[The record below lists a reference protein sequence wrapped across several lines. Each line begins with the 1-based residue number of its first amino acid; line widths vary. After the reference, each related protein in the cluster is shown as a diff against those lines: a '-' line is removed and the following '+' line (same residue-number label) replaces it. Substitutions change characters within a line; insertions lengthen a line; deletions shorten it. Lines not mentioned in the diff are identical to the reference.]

1 MALDIKDFT
10 SFGKLGSPGV
20 DPDIWSLKMKYVL
33 KSKKLFTVVET
44 AISAT
49 PSNEEKETDT
59 MAKTVLAL
67 CVADHHL
74 VTVDKAANAKAA
86 WDALMDIYKSNT
98 AAQLQRTRREFNT
111 LSLQGN
117 ESITDYTAR
126 AQTLRSRLEAS
137 SQKIDDK
144 TFIITILDGLPSGYS
159 AISTFIENTADM
171 PSLSEVQGMLLRT
184 EEKLSLNVRTR
195 TTPTTPPPTRRA
207 GATTATRRATT
218 SGSAASASTTT
229 KGPCWLAHPRLLVL
243 QAATWSRQASPPSQQ
258 PCDPAVQLW

>member
-1 MALDIKDFT
+1 MPLDIKDFT

-20 DPDIWSLKMKYVL
+20 DSDTWSLKMKYVL

-49 PSNEEKETDT
+49 PSNAEKESDT

-74 VTVDKAANAKAA
+74 VTVDKAANAKEA

-117 ESITDYTAR
+117 ESITDYIAR
-126 AQTLRSRLEAS
+126 AQTLRVRLEAS
-137 SQKIDDK
+137 SQNIDDK

-159 AISTFIENTADM
+159 AISTFIENTATM
-171 PSLSEVQGMLLRT
+171 PALSEVQGMLLRT
-184 EEKLSLNVRTR
+184 EEKLRVGQPESKRDNEDNAYTASSYKKGVCHYCNKKGHHIAECRKRINDDKKAML
-195 TTPTTPPPTRRA
+195 A
-207 GATTATRRATT
+207 GAPKTVGPSGRHVEQVGVASFKTAI
-218 SGSAASASTTT
+218 
-229 KGPCWLAHPRLLVL
+229 
-243 QAATWSRQASPPSQQ
+243 
-258 PCDPAVQLW
+258 

>member
-184 EEKLSLNVRTR
+184 EEKLRVGQPESQRENEDNAYNASSYKKGGCHYCHKKGHHIGECRKRINDDKRAML
-195 TTPTTPPPTRRA
+195 A
-207 GATTATRRATT
+207 GAPKTVGPSGRHVEQAGFASLTTA
-218 SGSAASASTTT
+218 
-229 KGPCWLAHPRLLVL
+229 L
-243 QAATWSRQASPPSQQ
+243 
-258 PCDPAVQLW
+258 